1 MSTPAANTC
10 PSAAVSLIAT
20 AAFGLEAVVG
30 REIQALGYPSTT
42 IQPGRLL
49 IEADLAAICRLNIEL
64 RTAERVLICVGR
76 FAADD
81 FGLLFDGV
89 QSLPW
94 ERWIPAHGQF
104 PVSGRSI
111 KSQLS
116 SVPACQ
122 RIVKKAIVERLR
134 EAHGVQQLDEDGPC
148 YGIEVAL
155 LNDQVTLTIDTS
167 GAGLHKRGY
176 RAVAGQAPLRETLAA
191 ALIQL
196 SFWHADRPLIDPFCG
211 AGTIP
216 IEAAL
221 IGRKIAPGLHR
232 QFAAEQWPLLSAEL
246 WMAARETA
254 QSAILPELPVRILG
268 LDQHEHTLR
277 LARQN
282 AEHAS
287 VAQDIHF
294 QTKAFGELT
303 SKQQYGCVITNPPY
317 GQRQGEHREMEQLY
331 RSFPVVLRRLPTW
344 SHYVLTAFPNFEAVL
359 GQQADRRRKLY
370 NGRIE
375 CQYYQFHGP
384 RPPKGRHA
392 PKGQHAEAAHAAKTP
407 PLRDKDVPGDTGTA
421 TVEDFHKLSAAT
433 APPSPDVPF
442 PTAPSPNPPS
452 VPKDSVAPIPPFPAA
467 PAVTLPAATAP
478 VFGGLDQRARRQA
491 EEFASRLKKRARHL
505 RRWPSRGITCYR
517 LYERD
522 IPEVPLVVD
531 RYEDRL
537 HMAEFAR
544 PHDRTPAEHADWLDL
559 MIRTAA
565 DVMEIHPAHVHMK
578 YRDRQRGSSQYER
591 RGSQGDSL
599 VVREGG
605 LKFLVNLSDYLDTGL
620 FLDHRT
626 TRRMFRETAA
636 GRRVLNLFAYT
647 GTFSVYAA
655 AGGAVET
662 TTVDLSH
669 TYLDWYAKNMDLNGM
684 DAGRHRRVPADVP
697 TFVRDLHPDVM
708 FDLAIVDP
716 PTFSNSKSTSRDW
729 EVQRDHADLL
739 ANVLRH
745 ISPGGI
751 VFFSTNFRRIKF
763 QEDAVNRLATVR
775 EISQQTVPE
784 DFRNRRIHRTWKI
797 TANP

>member
-1 MSTPAANTC
+1 M
-10 PSAAVSLIAT
+10 I
-20 AAFGLEAVVG
+20 
-30 REIQALGYPSTT
+30 
-42 IQPGRLL
+42 
-49 IEADLAAICRLNIEL
+49 LAC
-64 RTAERVLICVGR
+64 
-76 FAADD
+76 
-81 FGLLFDGV
+81 LFDGV
-89 QSLPW
+89 NSLPW
-94 ERWIPAHGQF
+94 EQWIPANGQF

-122 RIVKKAIVERLR
+122 KIVKKAIVERLKAGHNVER
-134 EAHGVQQLDEDGPC
+134 LDEDGPC
-148 YGIEVAL
+148 YGVEVAL

-176 RAVAGQAPLRETLAA
+176 RPVSGKAPLRETLAA
-191 ALIQL
+191 ALILL
-196 SFWHADRPLIDPFCG
+196 SFWKPDRPLIDPFCDS
-211 AGTIP
+211 GTIP

-221 IGRKIAPGLHR
+221 IGRRMAPGLHR
-232 QFAAEQWPLLSAEL
+232 RFVAEQWPLLPAEL
-246 WMAARETA
+246 WAAAREA
-254 QSAILPELPVRILG
+254 ARKAILPELPVRIVG
-268 LDQHEHTLR
+268 LDQSENALR

-282 AEHAS
+282 AGNAG
-287 VAQDIHF
+287 VANDIHF
-294 QTKAFGELT
+294 QNKAFAELT

-317 GQRQGEHREMEQLY
+317 GQRRGEHRETEQLY
-331 RSFPVVLRRLPTW
+331 RSFPTVLRRLPTW
-344 SHYVLTAFPNFEAVL
+344 SHYVLTAFPNFESVV
-359 GQQADRRRKLY
+359 GQSADRRRKLY

-384 RPPKGRHA
+384 RPPQGRRTQPADSA
-392 PKGQHAEAAHAAKTP
+392 PQPATDDPSASRLNGLPHPSAVTAVPCPTP
-407 PLRDKDVPGDTGTA
+407 PSL
-421 TVEDFHKLSAAT
+421 AAT
-433 APPSPDVPF
+433 STSATSVAPPSPAS
-442 PTAPSPNPPS
+442 APQTRS
-452 VPKDSVAPIPPFPAA
+452 PAA
-467 PAVTLPAATAP
+467 VSLPTQA
-478 VFGGLDQRARRQA
+478 FGGLDQRARRQA
-491 EEFASRLKKRARHL
+491 EEFASRLRKRARHL

-537 HMAEFAR
+537 HLAEFAR

-565 DVMEIHPAHVHMK
+565 DVMEIHPAHVYMK
-578 YRDRQRGSSQYER
+578 YRDRQRGKSQYER

-605 LKFLVNLSDYLDTGL
+605 LKFLVNLSDYLDAGL
-620 FLDHRT
+620 FLDHRK
-626 TRRMFRETAA
+626 TRSMFREVAA
-636 GRRVLNLFAYT
+636 DRRVLNLFAYT

-655 AGGAVET
+655 DGGAVET

-669 TYLDWYAKNMDLNGM
+669 TYLDWYAKNMELNGM

-697 TFVRDLHPDVM
+697 TFMRDLHPDVM

-716 PTFSNSKSTSRDW
+716 PTFSNSKSTLRDW
-729 EVQRDHADLL
+729 EVQRDHAELL

-751 VFFSTNFRRIKF
+751 VFFSTNFRRFKF

-775 EISQQTVPE
+775 EITQQTIPE
-784 DFRNRRIHRTWKI
+784 DFRNRRIHRAWKI
-797 TANP
+797 TVNP